1 MPSTVQPVL
10 VTGDVARLVRFYTG
24 VAGAVPT
31 DRVPDDGPVFFQG
44 LRIGDSDLGIVVD
57 TDVSTGSPGRV
68 LLSIEVDDVD
78 AALPRV
84 VELGG
89 SSPGA
94 PNDMPW
100 GQRVAHVRDP
110 DGNAVNLTT
119 TQT

>member
-10 VTGDVARLVRFYTG
+10 VTRDVERLVRCYSD

-31 DRVPDDGPVFFQG
+31 DRVPDDGPVFYQG
-44 LRIGDSDLGIVVD
+44 LRIGDSELGIVAD
-57 TDVSTGSPGRV
+57 AEVSVGSGGRV

-89 SSPGA
+89 TSPGA
-94 PNDMPW
+94 ANDMPW
-100 GQRVAHVRDP
+100 GQRVAHVQDP

-119 TQT
+119 TLR

>member
-24 VAGAVPT
+24 VAGAVTT

-44 LRIGDSDLGIVVD
+44 LRIGDSDLGTVVD

-78 AALPRV
+78 TALTRV
-84 VELGG
+84 EDLGG
-89 SSPGA
+89 RVQGPA
-94 PNDMPW
+94 NDMPW
-100 GQRVAHVRDP
+100 GQRVAHVQDP
-110 DGNAVNLTT
+110 DGNSVNLT
-119 TQT
+119 QQL